1 MSEIGFGV
9 SLQFELQA
17 NKFRGDDY
25 DDVNI
30 YSKRSS
36 NQFTVHFLWE
46 NCIVSFRR
54 IGKCQFKLNCQNTRV
69 LFR

>member
-17 NKFRGDDY
+17 NKFRGDD
-25 DDVNI
+25 